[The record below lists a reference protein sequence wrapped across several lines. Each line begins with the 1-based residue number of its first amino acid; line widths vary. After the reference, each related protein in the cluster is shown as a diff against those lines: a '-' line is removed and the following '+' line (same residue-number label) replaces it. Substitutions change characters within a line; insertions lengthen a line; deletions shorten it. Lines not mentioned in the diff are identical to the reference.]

1 MEVLFNEFNL
11 IKELVREVLRI
22 LSLVAIQEELDRGI
36 EVGLLPLLIRYEVG
50 IPQLLFALSG
60 SPRGLDSELGMLV
73 SIRVVLHI
81 LYIKELLI
89 VVAPPC

>member
-11 IKELVREVLRI
+11 VKELVREVLRI

-36 EVGLLPLLIRYEVG
+36 EVGLLPLIRYEVG
-50 IPQLLFALSG
+50 VPQLLFALSG

-81 LYIKELLI
+81 LCIKELLI